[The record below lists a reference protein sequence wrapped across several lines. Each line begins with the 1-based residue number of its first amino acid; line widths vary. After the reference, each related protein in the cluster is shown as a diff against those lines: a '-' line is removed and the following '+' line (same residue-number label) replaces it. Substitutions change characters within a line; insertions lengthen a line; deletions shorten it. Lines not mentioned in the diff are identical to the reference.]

1 MHNQNKDLLTT
12 EQDCHWRVHRDPER
26 SLIMTGTG
34 IFYLCLILDLFMLQN
49 TVVYPVHEYT
59 DIYVCICA
67 AFPNR
72 AI

>member
-1 MHNQNKDLLTT
+1 
-12 EQDCHWRVHRDPER
+12 
-26 SLIMTGTG
+26 MTGTG

-49 TVVYPVHEYT
+49 TIVYPVHEYA
-59 DIYVCICA
+59 DIYVCVCA

>member
-1 MHNQNKDLLTT
+1 
-12 EQDCHWRVHRDPER
+12 
-26 SLIMTGTG
+26 MTGTG

-59 DIYVCICA
+59 DIYVCVCA